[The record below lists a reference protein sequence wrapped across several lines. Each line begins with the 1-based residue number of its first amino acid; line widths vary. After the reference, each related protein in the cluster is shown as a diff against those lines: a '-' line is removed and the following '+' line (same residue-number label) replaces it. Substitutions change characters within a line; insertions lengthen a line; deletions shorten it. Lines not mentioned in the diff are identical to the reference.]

1 MSPNSDR
8 FRVLRRLPEIKF
20 EDELRG
26 YSKSQVDRVLESLAP
41 LADDVDELMA
51 RLSEAETRA
60 ATAEARLVE
69 HQPGAFAQ
77 PEPEPAPV
85 VAAPEPAPA
94 PVVEQKPPV
103 DFDETLRNTLML
115 AQRTADTTV
124 REANDEAA
132 RLRTE
137 AAAEVE
143 RTRAAGAEEAATI
156 REDNERTR
164 AELAESVEAE
174 RAQLAEDLRI
184 ETETRREQL
193 EAELE
198 TAHGEERTALLA
210 QIDELQRTRDILN
223 GDIDTLARHLDAR
236 RNAIRR
242 AVEELTLALDDP
254 ERLNEVS
261 VPDLQ
266 AGDDVDPA
274 NYAPISLGVE
284 APAAPES
291 SALVLGEADHHGGHA
306 PSASQVDAGP
316 APEAVGDATQA
327 FDVLTMDDDG
337 DLAGDPITDDRLADD
352 VEIVPA
358 APAESPAVSVVDANP
373 PVVTAAPAVAEPET
387 VIESTTGV
395 SDPWA
400 PADPATPGAMQEAA
414 DRPAW
419 ADSVPTD
426 DEIAPVQSGGPDPF
440 LDELR
445 RVTDAEAE
453 PDADDEA
460 LSRFL
465 SDDPDDDDAGRGGWF
480 GRKR

>member
-69 HQPGAFAQ
+69 HQPGAFA
-77 PEPEPAPV
+77 EPAPV
-85 VAAPEPAPA
+85 VAAPEPQPEPA

-124 REANDEAA
+124 REAQDEAA

-143 RTRAAGAEEAATI
+143 QTRAAGAEEAAAI
-156 REDNERTR
+156 REENERTR
-164 AELAESVEAE
+164 AELAESIESE
-174 RAQLAEDLRI
+174 RAQLAEDLRV
-184 ETETRREQL
+184 ETETRRGQL

-198 TAHGEERTALLA
+198 TAHGEERTALLE
-210 QIDELQRTRDILN
+210 QIDELQRTRDVLN

-236 RNAIRR
+236 RTAIRQ

-254 ERLNEVS
+254 ERLSEV
-261 VPDLQ
+261 PTPGLE
-266 AGDDVDPA
+266 AGEDVDPA
-274 NYAPISLGVE
+274 SYAPISLGVE

-291 SALVLGEADHHGGHA
+291 SALVLGEADHHGGA
-306 PSASQVDAGP
+306 IPSGSDAVDAGP

-327 FDVLTMDDDG
+327 FDVLAMDDD
-337 DLAGDPITDDRLADD
+337 DAEESADFASTAFASAATETADPTGG
-352 VEIVPA
+352 
-358 APAESPAVSVVDANP
+358 VSVP
-373 PVVTAAPAVAEPET
+373 TEPAET
-387 VIESTTGV
+387 VIETASGV

-400 PADPATPGAMQEAA
+400 PAEATSPGAVQEAA

-426 DEIAPVQSGGPDPF
+426 DELAPVQSGGPDPF

-453 PDADDEA
+453 PDSDDEA

-465 SDDPDDDDAGRGGWF
+465 SDDPDGDDAGRGGWF